1 MSGLFGAINPATGE
15 KLTEYQYTTNE
26 ELDKIVEKSYQAY
39 ELQRDTD
46 YKERAA
52 KLLKLADLLDQRIE
66 ELAKLITDEM
76 GKPLSASKQEVEKCA
91 KHARFYANKAEE
103 FLAPKLVKTEAK
115 SSYVRLDPIG
125 PVYQIIPFNFPL
137 WLSLKSAIPII
148 LVGNS
153 IIHRNAKTCPDVG
166 IAVEKLFFDAGF
178 TNGEVLNVFTDHK
191 QTESLL
197 ANPKVRG
204 VTFTGSSAAGAK
216 IAETA
221 GKYLKK
227 SVMEL
232 GGSDA
237 VIILDDAN
245 IDTATTLAVN
255 SRLRNGGQTCT
266 AGKRFIIDEKIYDEF
281 IEKLIPKV
289 KAFKIGSPY
298 EKETQLGPLAGKP
311 IVKTLQE
318 QLERGLKEGGKVL
331 LDGGEARE
339 ENLSKGFYF
348 HPMIV
353 EVDENNVLF
362 QEETFGPLFA
372 AIRAKGTDHALKLAN
387 NSQYG
392 LGAVVLGEDRA
403 RAEKF
408 ASKLEAGYISINKP
422 VSSDSRLPSGGVK
435 NSGFGRECGEWGIQ
449 EFANIKAVW
458 VD

>member
-15 KLTEYQYTTNE
+15 KISEYPYTSKE
-26 ELDKIVEKSYQAY
+26 ELNRIVERSFKAY
-39 ELQRDTD
+39 ELQKEIG
-46 YKERAA
+46 YQERAA
-52 KLLKLADLLDQRIE
+52 NLKKFADLLDERVD

-76 GKPLSASKQEVEKCA
+76 GKPLSASKQEVEKAA
-91 KHARFYANKAEE
+91 KHARFYAGKANE
-103 FLAPKLVKTEAK
+103 FLAPKPVKTEAK
-115 SSYVRLDPIG
+115 SSYVRYEPLGPI
-125 PVYQIIPFNFPL
+125 YQIIPFNFPL
-137 WLSLKSAIPII
+137 WLSLKSAIPILLI
-148 LVGNS
+148 GNT

-166 IAVEKLFFDAGF
+166 IALEKLFFDAGF
-178 TNGEVLNVFTDHK
+178 TNGEFLNVFTDHK
-191 QTESLL
+191 QTEELL

-204 VTFTGSSAAGAK
+204 VTFTGSSAAGSK

-227 SVMEL
+227 AVMEL

-245 IDTATTLAVN
+245 IDTATTMAVN

-281 IEKLIPKV
+281 IDKLIPKV

-298 EKETQLGPLAGKP
+298 EKDTQLGPLAGKSV
-311 IVKTLQE
+311 VKTLQE
-318 QLERGLKEGGKVL
+318 QIEQGIKEGGKVIL
-331 LDGGEARE
+331 EGGPANE

-348 HPMIV
+348 HPAIV

-362 QEETFGPLFA
+362 KEETFGPVFA
-372 AIRAKGTDHALKLAN
+372 VIRAKGVEHALQLAN

-392 LGAVVLGEDRA
+392 LGAVVIGEDRV
-403 RAEKF
+403 RAEKLG
-408 ASKLEAGYISINKP
+408 SRLEAGYVSINKP
-422 VSSDSRLPSGGVK
+422 VSSDSRLPSGGIK
-435 NSGFGRECGEWGIQ
+435 NSGFGRECGEWGLY

-458 VD
+458 LD